1 LKLGAQKNQP
11 AGLVLI
17 ISIKVDKYLSCSLT
31 YAATTAF
38 LANLLFKFAALFL
51 WIIPRLAS
59 LSIIEMT
66 FGNPS
71 V

>member
-1 LKLGAQKNQP
+1 LGAQKNQP

-17 ISIKVDKYLSCSLT
+17 ISIKVDKYLLCRVT
-31 YAATTAF
+31 YAAATAF
-38 LANLLFKFAALFL
+38 LASLLFKLAALFL

-66 FGNPS
+66 FGYPS